1 MGSIQISSM
10 SWERSGKP
18 GRFSFFPKGAL
29 THHPEGA
36 VVLAVG
42 KPCAL
47 RGGLRLLRQP
57 PDNATAPM
65 GAAVIV
71 CADGKFPA
79 TSAENWGRNSL
90 PYVAACLRK
99 PATGSFAAEMDGRSA
114 RPFSLC
120 ERETEKRNE
129 VNERWQFTIWK
140 QKWSAGAQ
148 AAPPW
153 PLPLI

>member
-1 MGSIQISSM
+1 
-10 SWERSGKP
+10 
-18 GRFSFFPKGAL
+18 
-29 THHPEGA
+29 
-36 VVLAVG
+36 
-42 KPCAL
+42 
-47 RGGLRLLRQP
+47 
-57 PDNATAPM
+57 M

-140 QKWSAGAQ
+140 QKWSAGTQ
-148 AAPPW
+148 AASAYLSCSRLYNDYDGIQHDYTKKQGLLW
-153 PLPLI
+153 